1 MTTAPAPMI
10 SSSAPA
16 VVVAALATARALAH
30 KWIEPVLA
38 LGLRL
43 WMAQVFFS
51 SGLTKI
57 ASWENTVFLFEFEY
71 QVPVLPPVLAAGF
84 ATAFELA
91 MPVLLVA
98 GYTYPACRP
107 ATTGHGARYPV
118 RARCMPTP
126 PSRDIAHYYWMI
138 RLIVIAV
145 RGPGA
150 ALARPLRVA
159 QDQRTSARPWPRRA

>member
-98 GYTYPACRP
+98 GFTTRLAALPLLAMALVIQFALGAANPAF
-107 ATTGHGARYPV
+107 
-118 RARCMPTP
+118 
-126 PSRDIAHYYWMI
+126 DNIAHYYWMI
-138 RLIVIAV
+138 LLIVIAV
-145 RGPGA
+145 RGPG
-150 ALARPLRVA
+150 PLSLDHFVWPRISG
-159 QDQRTSARPWPRRA
+159 QRTTRSRHA